1 MRQLPGKSYRF
12 RAEVEGTFSESAY
25 PVSEELNLKEGA
37 QVMFIRNDVESGRYF
52 NGKIGKIASIN
63 RKEIIV
69 TTDEGNQIEVE
80 KITWE
85 DRKSTR
91 LNSSH
96 VAISYAVFCLKK
108 KKKKKSTSS

>member
-1 MRQLPGKSYRF
+1 
-12 RAEVEGTFSESAY
+12 
-25 PVSEELNLKEGA
+25 
-37 QVMFIRNDVESGRYF
+37 MFIRNDVESGRYF

-85 DRKSTR
+85 NKRYKLGPDNESFRGITEILSSILYGLLWRTPFQKARDWTLNKWFWIWRISLPRDRFK
-91 LNSSH
+91 
-96 VAISYAVFCLKK
+96 
-108 KKKKKSTSS
+108 